1 VIERQTVTATATR
14 TITITIKQPGE
25 ALGRWG
31 GMSKLP
37 PLDARPPGE
46 AEALDVSTEGSQAI
60 GMPSP
65 RVRAV
70 IELLDEM
77 NEEER
82 KELRTELESERTPSE
97 WKRAWNDDLARRI
110 AQIEANELELVD
122 GDEVLAD
129 LRRDM
134 AT

>member
-1 VIERQTVTATATR
+1 
-14 TITITIKQPGE
+14 
-25 ALGRWG
+25 
-31 GMSKLP
+31 M
-37 PLDARPPGE
+37 
-46 AEALDVSTEGSQAI
+46 

-77 NEEER
+77 SEEER
-82 KELRTELESERTPSE
+82 KELRDELEGECAPNE
-97 WKRAWNDDLARRI
+97 WKRAWNDELARRI
-110 AQIEANELELVD
+110 SQIEAGEVELVD
-122 GDEVLAD
+122 GDEVLAE

>member
-1 VIERQTVTATATR
+1 
-14 TITITIKQPGE
+14 
-25 ALGRWG
+25 
-31 GMSKLP
+31 M
-37 PLDARPPGE
+37 
-46 AEALDVSTEGSQAI
+46 

-82 KELRTELESERTPSE
+82 KELRNELEGECTPSE
-97 WKRAWNDDLARRI
+97 WKRAWNDELARRI
-110 AQIEANELELVD
+110 SQIEAGEVELVD
-122 GDEVLAD
+122 GDEVLAE